1 MKPFFKAFLVLL
13 GLLALSIAAAFVWI
27 GSRGI
32 SARAE
37 PGRVELAV
45 ARAMRQ
51 LAVPRRDRDR
61 KNPVAPTA
69 EVLKEGMEHF
79 ADHCATCHANNG
91 SGETAIGLG
100 LYPRP
105 PDMRLPAT
113 QSLTDG
119 ELFYIIEN
127 GVRLTGMPAWGTG
140 QPDQAEQTW
149 HLVHFIRR
157 LPKLSDHELEEMKG
171 LNPKSADERREDEEA
186 RRVREGGAKPAAK
199 PPARAHTHGKSK

>member
-1 MKPFFKAFLVLL
+1 MKPFLKALLMLL
-13 GLLALSIAAAFVWI
+13 GLAALSIAAAFVWI

-37 PGRVELAV
+37 PGRLETAV
-45 ARAMRQ
+45 ARTMRR
-51 LAVPRRDRDR
+51 LAVPRRDRNR
-61 KNPVAPTA
+61 TNPIALTA
-69 EVLKEGMEHF
+69 EVLKEDMAHF
-79 ADHCATCHANNG
+79 ADHCAACHANNG

-113 QSLTDG
+113 QSLSDG

-140 QPDQAEQTW
+140 KPDQAEETW
-149 HLVHFIRR
+149 HLVHSIRR
-157 LPKLSDHELEEMKG
+157 LPKLSDDELEEMKG
-171 LNPKSADERREDEEA
+171 LNPKTADERREDEEA
-186 RRVREGGAKPAAK
+186 RRFLEGGAKPPGK
-199 PPARAHTHGKSK
+199 PPSRSHTHGRSK

>member
-1 MKPFFKAFLVLL
+1 MKALLKAFLLL
-13 GLLALSIAAAFVWI
+13 VALGALLLVIAFIWI

-37 PGRVELAV
+37 PGRVETAV
-45 ARAMRQ
+45 ARTMRR
-51 LAVPRRDRDR
+51 LAVPSGDRNR
-61 KNPVAPTA
+61 ENPIRSTPDVIAA
-69 EVLKEGMEHF
+69 GMAHY
-79 ADHCATCHANNG
+79 ADHCAACHANDG

-105 PDMRLPAT
+105 PDMRQDPT

-140 QPDQAEQTW
+140 KPEEAEETW
-149 HLVHFIRR
+149 HLVHFIRHLVR
-157 LPKLSDHELEEMKG
+157 LTDAELAQMKTMNPTAPGAIRQQIEE
-171 LNPKSADERREDEEA
+171 ERFLTGESPTPSR
-186 RRVREGGAKPAAK
+186 PST
-199 PPARAHTHGKSK
+199 PHSH

>member
-1 MKPFFKAFLVLL
+1 MKPFLKALLVLL
-13 GLLALSIAAAFVWI
+13 GLVGLVIAAAFVWI

-37 PGRVELAV
+37 PGRVETAV
-45 ARAMRQ
+45 ARTMRR

-61 KNPVAPTA
+61 TNPVAVTS
-69 EVLKEGMEHF
+69 EVLKEGMAHY
-79 ADHCATCHANNG
+79 ADHCAACHANNG

-105 PDMRLPAT
+105 PDMRLSAT
-113 QSLTDG
+113 QSLSDG
-119 ELFYIIEN
+119 ELFYISEN

-140 QPDQAEQTW
+140 KPDQAEGTW

-157 LPKLSDHELEEMKG
+157 LPKLSDDELEAMKG
-171 LNPKSADERREDEEA
+171 LNPKSADERREEEDA
-186 RRVREGGAKPAAK
+186 RRFLEGGAKPAEK
-199 PPARAHTHGKSK
+199 PPARGHTHGRSK